1 MIVCFLSNER
11 AIYCI
16 GIDPSGGGGDPDD
29 HAIEVLRCYADK
41 VVQV

>member
-16 GIDPSGGGGDPDD
+16 GIDPSGGGDPDD